1 MKFSDRLISGLK
13 TTGKQQEIADSLLP
27 GLYLRIMPS
36 GVKSWA
42 VRYRINGKQ
51 RRLSLGKYPAISL
64 ATARD
69 LARQAMKETAKGTD
83 VQALKAEK
91 RKAGVDTVQGAAQD
105 FIERHAKVHNKTWQ
119 ETERIINK
127 YMVPAWKGRRLEDIA
142 RKDVITLIDGI
153 HARTPI
159 MANRVLAHVR
169 KFFNWCVGRDL
180 IPHSPVAGVTPPAKE
195 RKRDRILTD
204 AEIKTF
210 WRACEIDGHPFGHAF
225 RLLLATGQ
233 RRDEVLSMRWSEIDL
248 KAKVWELPGARTK
261 NGKPHRIPIGPLA
274 LAILADC
281 PRFKDRHDND
291 VDLVFPAQGNYDAP
305 ASGISKAKERIE
317 TAVLKALEVDTVPR
331 WTLHDLRRTFASG
344 CRRAGVPL
352 DVVEKLLNHVG
363 GSFAGVVGVYQLH
376 DYEAEKR
383 EAMKAWH
390 ALLNTITATDE
401 LVGAAK

>member
-1 MKFSDRLISGLK
+1 MKLSDRLISSLK
-13 TTGKQQEIADSLLP
+13 PTKKQQEIADSLMP
-27 GLYLRIMPS
+27 GLQLRIMPS

-69 LARQAMKETAKGTD
+69 LAREAMKQTARGTD
-83 VQALKAEK
+83 VHAEK
-91 RKAGVDTVQGAAQD
+91 VEKRRAGIDTVQGAAQE
-105 FIERHAKVHNKTWQ
+105 FIERHAKVHNRSWQ
-119 ETERIINK
+119 ETERILNK

-153 HARTPI
+153 HAKAPI

-169 KFFNWCVGRDL
+169 KFFNWCAGRDL
-180 IPHSPVAGVTPPAKE
+180 IPHSPAAGVVPPAKE

-204 AEIKTF
+204 AEMRAF

-248 KAKVWELPGARTK
+248 KTNVWELPGSRTK
-261 NGKPHRIPIGPLA
+261 NGKPHRIPLGPLA
-274 LAILADC
+274 LAILKDC
-281 PRFKDRHDND
+281 PRLKDRRGND
-291 VDLVFPAQGNYDAP
+291 VDLVFPAQGNFDAP

-317 TAVLKALEVDTVPR
+317 AAVLKALEVDDVPR

-344 CRRAGVPL
+344 CRRAGVAL
-352 DVVEKLLNHVG
+352 DVVEKLLNHTG

-376 DYEAEKR
+376 DYEDEKR
-383 EAMKAWH
+383 DAMERWYRLLTEITGTKKA
-390 ALLNTITATDE
+390 
-401 LVGAAK
+401 AAHG

>member
-1 MKFSDRLISGLK
+1 MKLSDRLVASLK
-13 TTGKQQEIADSLLP
+13 ASDKQQEIADSLMP
-27 GLYLRIMPS
+27 GLQLRIMPS

-83 VQALKAEK
+83 VQAVKVEK
-91 RKAGVDTVQGAAQD
+91 RKAGIDTVQGAAQE
-105 FIERHAKVHNKTWQ
+105 FIERHAKAHNRTWQ
-119 ETERIINK
+119 ETDRILHK
-127 YMVPAWKGRRLEDIA
+127 YMVPAWGCRRLEDIA
-142 RKDVITLIDGI
+142 RKDVISLIDGI
-153 HARTPI
+153 HARAPV

-180 IPHSPVAGVTPPAKE
+180 IPHSPAAGVVPPAKE

-204 AEIKTF
+204 AEIRAF
-210 WRACEIDGHPFGHAF
+210 WRASEIDGYPFGHAF

-248 KAKVWELPGARTK
+248 KAKVWELPGERTK
-261 NGKPHRIPIGPLA
+261 NGKPHRVPLGPLA
-274 LAILADC
+274 LAILNSC
-281 PRFKDRHDND
+281 PRFKDRRGND
-291 VDLVFPAQGNYDAP
+291 VDLVFPAQGNFAAP

-317 TAVLKALEVDTVPR
+317 TAVLTALEVDTLPR

-344 CRRAGVPL
+344 CRRAGVAL
-352 DVVEKLLNHVG
+352 DVVEKLLNHTG

-376 DYEAEKR
+376 DYETEKR
-383 EAMKAWH
+383 DAMERWHRLLGEITGTKKA
-390 ALLNTITATDE
+390 
-401 LVGAAK
+401 AAHG